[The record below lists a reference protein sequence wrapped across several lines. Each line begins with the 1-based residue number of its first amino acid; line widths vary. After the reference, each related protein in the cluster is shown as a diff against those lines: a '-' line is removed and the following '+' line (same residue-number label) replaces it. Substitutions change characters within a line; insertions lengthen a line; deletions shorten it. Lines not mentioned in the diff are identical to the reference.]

1 MNKIYAGIGS
11 RKTPEFILKAM
22 TEIGYQLAAQGWLL
36 RSGNARGA
44 DQAFAKMAIKKEIH
58 LPWDG
63 YNYGRTE
70 NPSFL
75 VPSPTPEM
83 IEIAARHHPM
93 WDVKR
98 RDGTSIL
105 TDDMKMFMIRNVTII
120 RGQDLNTPAAM
131 VICWTPAA
139 AVTGGTGH
147 ALKVAQEVD
156 IPIFNLA
163 NPFDWDRLEKFTEQF
178 DEPVQA

>member
-1 MNKIYAGIGS
+1 MNKIYAGIGA
-11 RKTPEFILKAM
+11 RKTPDLIITAM
-22 TEIGYQLAAQGWLL
+22 NHIGRQLSEQGWLL

-44 DQAFAKMAIKKEIH
+44 DQAFQKGTIGINSREIH

-63 YNYGRTE
+63 YNYGRIE

-75 VPSPTPEM
+75 VPVPSPEM
-83 IEIAARHHPM
+83 LDIAARHHPM

-98 RDGTSIL
+98 RDGTPIL
-105 TDDMKMFMIRNVTII
+105 TDEMKMFMIRNVTII
-120 RGQDLNTPAAM
+120 RGADLNTPAAM

-139 AVTGGTGH
+139 AITGGTGH
-147 ALKVAQEVD
+147 ALKVAQEAD

-163 NPFDWDRLEKFTEQF
+163 NPLDWDRLEKFTEQF
-178 DEPVQA
+178 D